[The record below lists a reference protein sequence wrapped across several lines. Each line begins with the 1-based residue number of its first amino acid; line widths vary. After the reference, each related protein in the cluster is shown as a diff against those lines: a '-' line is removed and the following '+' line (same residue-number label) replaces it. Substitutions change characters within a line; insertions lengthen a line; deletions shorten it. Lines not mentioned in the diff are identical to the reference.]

1 MGLAGK
7 IVSIDPLYG
16 LPGGEVAIDCVGLD
30 TSEPATCSVW
40 FDEVQASIVALGPKR
55 IKNFYSRFAT
65 KYFGL
70 RAARWFAGTN
80 DGHSCN
86 NCQSNTQHEKPRF

>member
-1 MGLAGK
+1 MSRWIDIALVTVAVLASMAYV
-7 IVSIDPLYG
+7 IY
-16 LPGGEVAIDCVGLD
+16 
-30 TSEPATCSVW
+30 
-40 FDEVQASIVALGPKR
+40 ALGPKR